1 MGSLRHRANS
11 ARSWILI
18 HLVAMIASGNL
29 SHRYHCLYVRWV
41 TAESTQTITDPVVVQ
56 PMEHHNDHRWQPTHQ
71 VPTALAATWAMD
83 INIDTGCYRPRHGCR
98 RLVDKVIKIWENVR
112 NQWVSKNYTNNKQW
126 HEIKSLGKSWG
137 TTGIRSFVQGM
148 LISWKLI
155 FSSVWHQE
163 CWPKACF
170 VDIKYF
176 VTVVTF
182 IYDLYIMLSFYIHI
196 WYIYLRSIVKTKN
209 NNTYVY

>member
-1 MGSLRHRANS
+1 MDFNTLGCYDRFWQLESQISLSLCSLGDSRVHPDHHRPCGGAT
-11 ARSWILI
+11 
-18 HLVAMIASGNL
+18 H
-29 SHRYHCLYVRWV
+29 
-41 TAESTQTITDPVVVQ
+41 
-56 PMEHHNDHRWQPTHQ
+56 EHHNDHRWQPTHQ
-71 VPTALAATWAMD
+71 VPTALAATWVID

-126 HEIKSLGKSWG
+126 HGIKSLGKSWG